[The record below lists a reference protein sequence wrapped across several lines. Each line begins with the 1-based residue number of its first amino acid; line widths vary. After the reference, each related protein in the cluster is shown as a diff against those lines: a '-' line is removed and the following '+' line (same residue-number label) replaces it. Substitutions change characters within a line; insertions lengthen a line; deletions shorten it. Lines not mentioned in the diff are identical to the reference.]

1 MIEAF
6 KEEIYKTL
14 KPKYES
20 ILKDNFNTFFISL
33 SGDIKMLDNI
43 HNKDFIVKNL
53 NRAIKTTK
61 TRWVNK
67 LLKNNNSTL
76 SKEIEFSEYQ
86 YKMVLDKTLP
96 LRKYKSYFGVKNS
109 ELYKAKLIEK
119 IMDWKRDDNSLLTEF
134 MYLSDLSKVSIRT
147 AFKNDILIIYSR
159 YDKEIEIINNNV
171 TKVPSILG
179 DIPIDTTGRV
189 DLLTKDQKITLDK
202 SNDFSP
208 NSTID
213 RFIMIGQEEQNELL
227 IQLEQSTYLQIK
239 SGGNPLLVNDLLT
252 QIAFIKA
259 VKYLNRID
267 VKIIRYYYT
276 HFHKMVLGEPIIKS
290 IHLILKDIGLTDG
303 KKNYEA
309 VEDSIAKLGSIKLSY
324 NIEGTSV
331 NGVFLE
337 SKIYTLNGTKIAEV
351 YLGNILKEL
360 IIKKSTLEYDESVFN
375 SLSDDSQQLAIWLQ
389 KRRYRAEIN
398 KKSFNEDIYLNEF
411 STAIYWNTKNHY
423 RQRDRI
429 KASLEELKNNKII
442 IKDFTYYNKMFQFNV
457 EYRALSSKEKAKL
470 EVDQDRNYELNPLNN
485 QLI

>member
-1 MIEAF
+1 MVQAF
-6 KEEIYKTL
+6 KNEIYKTL
-14 KPKYES
+14 KPKYEKL
-20 ILKDNFNTFFISL
+20 LKENFEPFFISL
-33 SGDIKMLDNI
+33 SGDIKRLDNI
-43 HNKDFIVKNL
+43 YNKELIVKNL
-53 NRAIKTTK
+53 SRSIKTTK
-61 TRWVNK
+61 TRWLNK
-67 LLKNNNSTL
+67 ILNDNNSTI
-76 SKEIEFSEYQ
+76 SKDIKFSEYQ
-86 YKMVLDKTLP
+86 YKKVLSKELS
-96 LRKYKSYFGVKNS
+96 LEQFKIYFGVSDSKT
-109 ELYKAKLIEK
+109 YKTQLLEK
-119 IMDWKRDDNSLLTEF
+119 VLLWKTDNNTLLTDF
-134 MYLSDLSKVSIRT
+134 MYLSDLSKSSIKT
-147 AFKNDILIIYSR
+147 GFKNDILILYSR
-159 YDKEIEIINNNV
+159 YDKEIEEINNNV
-171 TKVPSILG
+171 TRVPSILG

-189 DLLTKDQKITLDK
+189 DLLTVDQKKKLDK
-202 SNDFSP
+202 YADLNE

-227 IQLEQSTYLQIK
+227 IQLEKSTYLQIK

-259 VKYLNRID
+259 VKYLNRLD

-290 IHLILKDIGLTDG
+290 INLIVKDIGLTDG
-303 KKNYEA
+303 IKNYEA

-337 SKIYTLNGTKIAEV
+337 SKIYTLNGAKIAEV

-398 KKSFNEDIYLNEF
+398 KQSFSEDIYLNEF

-429 KASLEELKNNKII
+429 KASLEELKKNEII
-442 IKDFTYYNKMFQFNV
+442 IKDFTYYSKMFQFNV
-457 EYRALSSKEKAKL
+457 EYIELSIKEKAKL
-470 EVDQDRNYELNPLNN
+470 ELDQDRNY
-485 QLI
+485 IS

>member
-1 MIEAF
+1 MIKSF
-6 KEEIYKTL
+6 KNEVYKVL
-14 KPKYES
+14 KPKYDKL
-20 ILKDNFNTFFISL
+20 LKENFDIFFISL
-33 SGDIKMLDNI
+33 GGDIKRLDNI
-43 HNKDFIVKNL
+43 YNKDLIVKNL
-53 NRAIKTTK
+53 SRAIKTTK

-67 LLKNNNSTL
+67 VLNDEKSSLYE
-76 SKEIEFSEYQ
+76 EIKLSEYQ
-86 YKMVLDKTLP
+86 YKKVLSKELKVA
-96 LRKYKSYFGVKNS
+96 KYKSYFGTENS
-109 ELYKAKLIEK
+109 ELYKIQLLDK
-119 IMDWKRDDNSLLTEF
+119 IAFWKKDNNTLLTEF
-134 MYLSDLSKVSIRT
+134 MYLSDLNKSSIKT
-147 AFKNDILIIYSR
+147 AFKNDVLILYSR
-159 YDKEIEIINNNV
+159 YDKEIDDNNNNV

-189 DLLTKDQKITLDK
+189 DLLTDDQKITLDG
-202 SNDFSP
+202 SFDFSE

-213 RFIMIGQEEQNELL
+213 RFIMIGKEEQNELL

-290 IHLILKDIGLTDG
+290 INLIVKDIGLTDG
-303 KKNYEA
+303 IKNYEA

-324 NIEGTSV
+324 HIEGTSV

-337 SKIYTLNGTKIAEV
+337 SKIYTLNGAKIAEV

-375 SLSDDSQQLAIWLQ
+375 SLSDDAQQLAIWLQ

-429 KASLEELKNNKII
+429 KASLEELKDNKII
-442 IKDFTYYNKMFQFNV
+442 IKEFIYYSKMFQFNV
-457 EYRALSSKEKAKL
+457 EYIALSSKEKAKL
-470 EVDQDRNYELNPLNN
+470 ETDQDRNY
-485 QLI
+485 IS

>member
-1 MIEAF
+1 MVQAF
-6 KEEIYKTL
+6 KNEIYKTL
-14 KPKYES
+14 KPKYEKL
-20 ILKDNFNTFFISL
+20 LKENFEPFFISL
-33 SGDIKMLDNI
+33 SGDIKRLDNI
-43 HNKDFIVKNL
+43 YNKELIVKNL
-53 NRAIKTTK
+53 ARSIKTTK
-61 TRWVNK
+61 TRWLNK
-67 LLKNNNSTL
+67 VLNDNNSAISRDLKFSEHQYKKVL
-76 SKEIEFSEYQ
+76 SKELS
-86 YKMVLDKTLP
+86 LDQFKI
-96 LRKYKSYFGVKNS
+96 YFGVSDSN
-109 ELYKAKLIEK
+109 LYKAQLMEK
-119 IMDWKRDDNSLLTEF
+119 VLFWKNDSNTLLTEF
-134 MYLSDLSKVSIRT
+134 MYLSDLSKSSIKT
-147 AFKNDILIIYSR
+147 GFKNDILILYSR
-159 YDKEIEIINNNV
+159 YDKEIEEINNNV
-171 TKVPSILG
+171 TRVPSILG

-189 DLLTKDQKITLDK
+189 DLLTADQKKKLDK
-202 SNDFSP
+202 YTDLNE

-227 IQLEQSTYLQIK
+227 IQLEKSTYLQIK

-259 VKYLNRID
+259 VKYLNRLD

-290 IHLILKDIGLTDG
+290 INLIVKDIGLTDG
-303 KKNYEA
+303 IKNYEA

-337 SKIYTLNGTKIAEV
+337 SKIYTLNGAKIAEV

-398 KKSFNEDIYLNEF
+398 KQSFSEDIYLNEF

-429 KASLEELKNNKII
+429 KASLEELKKNEII
-442 IKDFTYYNKMFQFNV
+442 IKDFTYYSKMFQFNV
-457 EYRALSSKEKAKL
+457 EYIELSSKEKAKL
-470 EVDQDRNYELNPLNN
+470 ELDQDRNY
-485 QLI
+485 IS

>member
-1 MIEAF
+1 MVQAF
-6 KEEIYKTL
+6 KNEIYKTL
-14 KPKYES
+14 KPKYEKL
-20 ILKDNFNTFFISL
+20 LKENFEPFFISL
-33 SGDIKMLDNI
+33 SGDIKRLDNI
-43 HNKDFIVKNL
+43 YNKELIVKNL
-53 NRAIKTTK
+53 SRSIKTTK
-61 TRWVNK
+61 TRWLNK
-67 LLKNNNSTL
+67 VLNDKNSAISKDLK
-76 SKEIEFSEYQ
+76 FSEYQ
-86 YKMVLDKTLP
+86 YQKVLSKELS
-96 LRKYKSYFGVKNS
+96 LEQYKIYFGVSDSN
-109 ELYKAKLIEK
+109 LYKAQIMEK
-119 IMDWKRDDNSLLTEF
+119 VLFWKNDSNTLLTEF
-134 MYLSDLSKVSIRT
+134 MYLSDLSKNSIKT
-147 AFKNDILIIYSR
+147 GFKNDILILYSR
-159 YDKEIEIINNNV
+159 YEKEIDDITNNV
-171 TKVPSILG
+171 TRVPSILG

-189 DLLTKDQKITLDK
+189 DLLTADQKKKLEI
-202 SNDFSP
+202 SSDFNE

-227 IQLEQSTYLQIK
+227 IQLEKSTYLQIK
-239 SGGNPLLVNDLLT
+239 SGANPLLVNDLLT

-259 VKYLNRID
+259 VKYLNRLD

-290 IHLILKDIGLTDG
+290 INLIVKDIGLTDG
-303 KKNYEA
+303 IKNYEA

-337 SKIYTLNGTKIAEV
+337 SKIYTLNGAKIAEV

-398 KKSFNEDIYLNEF
+398 KQSFSEDIYLNEF

-429 KASLEELKNNKII
+429 KASLEELKKNEII
-442 IKDFTYYNKMFQFNV
+442 IKDFTYYSKMFQFNV
-457 EYRALSSKEKAKL
+457 EYIELSSKEKARL
-470 EVDQDRNYELNPLNN
+470 ELDQDRNY
-485 QLI
+485 IS

>member
-1 MIEAF
+1 MSTVF
-6 KEEIYKTL
+6 KDEIYKIL
-14 KPKYES
+14 EPKYNAIFKE
-20 ILKDNFNTFFISL
+20 KFDKYFVSL
-33 SGDIKMLDNI
+33 AGDIKNLDNI
-43 HNKDFIVKNL
+43 YNKEFIVKNL
-53 NRAIKTTK
+53 ARAIKTTK
-61 TRWVNK
+61 TRWANK
-67 LLKNNNSTL
+67 VLNNKNSVL
-76 SKEIEFSEYQ
+76 YKEIKFLEYQ
-86 YKMVLDKTLP
+86 YEKVLSKTLSLDKF
-96 LRKYKSYFGVKNS
+96 KSYFSADNSEIYKEQILSKIEDWKNDTDTLLTDFLFLSELSKNS
-109 ELYKAKLIEK
+109 IK
-119 IMDWKRDDNSLLTEF
+119 
-134 MYLSDLSKVSIRT
+134 T
-147 AFKNDILIIYSR
+147 AFKNDILILYSR
-159 YDKEIEIINNNV
+159 YDKEIDDYNNNV
-171 TKVPSILG
+171 TRVPSILG

-189 DLLTKDQKITLDK
+189 DLLTNDQKNILDG
-202 SNDFSP
+202 SHDLSE

-290 IHLILKDIGLTDG
+290 INLIVKDIGLTDG
-303 KKNYEA
+303 AKNYEA

-337 SKIYTLNGTKIAEV
+337 SKIYTLNGSKIAEV

-398 KKSFNEDIYLNEF
+398 KHGLNEDIYLNEF
-411 STAIYWNTKNHY
+411 ATAIYWNTKNHY

-429 KASLEELKNNKII
+429 KAALEELKNNGII
-442 IKDFTYYNKMFQFNV
+442 IKDFMYISKIFQFNI
-457 EYRALSSKEKAKL
+457 EYIELSSKEKAKL
-470 EVDQDRNYELNPLNN
+470 EEDQDRNYNAIEN
-485 QLI
+485 

>member
-1 MIEAF
+1 MIQAF
-6 KEEIYKTL
+6 KDEIDRILKT
-14 KPKYES
+14 KYENL
-20 ILKDNFNTFFISL
+20 LKENFEPFFISL
-33 SGDIKMLDNI
+33 AGDIISLDNI
-43 HNKDFIVKNL
+43 HNKDLIVKNL
-53 NRAIKTTK
+53 ARAVKTTK
-61 TRWVNK
+61 ARWANK
-67 LLKNNNSTL
+67 ILNDEKSTL
-76 SKEIEFSEYQ
+76 YKEIKFSEYQ
-86 YKMVLDKTLP
+86 YKKVLSKELEIE
-96 LRKYKSYFGVKNS
+96 KYEIYFGTDNNK
-109 ELYKAKLIEK
+109 LYKTQLLEK
-119 IMDWKRDDNSLLTEF
+119 IVFWKKDNDTLLTEF
-134 MYLSDLSKVSIRT
+134 MYLSDLSRNSIKT
-147 AFKNDILIIYSR
+147 AFKNDILIMYSR
-159 YDKEIEIINNNV
+159 YDKEIEDNNNNV
-171 TKVPSILG
+171 TRVPSILG

-189 DLLTKDQKITLDK
+189 DFLTDDQKIILDESKTL
-202 SNDFSP
+202 SE

-227 IQLEQSTYLQIK
+227 IQLEKSTYLQIK
-239 SGGNPLLVNDLLT
+239 SGGNPMLVNDLLT
-252 QIAFIKA
+252 QIAFIRA

-290 IHLILKDIGLTDG
+290 INLIVNDIGLTDG
-303 KKNYEA
+303 IKNYEA

-337 SKIYTLNGTKIAEV
+337 SKIYTLNGAKIAEV

-398 KKSFNEDIYLNEF
+398 KQSFNEEIYLKEF

-429 KASLEELKNNKII
+429 KASLEELKNNEII
-442 IKDFTYYNKMFQFNV
+442 IKDFNYYSKMFQFNI
-457 EYRALSSKEKAKL
+457 EYIELSSKEKAKL
-470 EVDQDRNYELNPLNN
+470 ETDQDRNY
-485 QLI
+485 IS

>member
-1 MIEAF
+1 MIQVF
-6 KEEIYKTL
+6 KNEIYKTL
-14 KPKYES
+14 KPKYEKL
-20 ILKDNFNTFFISL
+20 LKENFDTFFISL
-33 SGDIKMLDNI
+33 AGDIKRLDNI
-43 HNKDFIVKNL
+43 YNKELIVKNL
-53 NRAIKTTK
+53 SRAIKTAK
-61 TRWVNK
+61 TRWLNK
-67 LLKNNNSTL
+67 VLNDKNSIL
-76 SKEIEFSEYQ
+76 SKEIKFSEYQ
-86 YKMVLDKTLP
+86 YKKVLSKGLS
-96 LRKYKSYFGVKNS
+96 LEQYKSYFGVENS
-109 ELYKAKLIEK
+109 NLYKTQLLEK
-119 IMDWKRDDNSLLTEF
+119 IVFWRKDTDTLLTDF
-134 MYLSDLSKVSIRT
+134 TYLSDLSKSSIKT

-159 YDKEIEIINNNV
+159 YDKEIDDNNNNV
-171 TKVPSILG
+171 TRVPSILG

-189 DLLTKDQKITLDK
+189 DLLTKEQKMTLDT
-202 SNDFSP
+202 SADFSK

-290 IHLILKDIGLTDG
+290 INLIVKEIGLTDG
-303 KKNYEA
+303 IKNYEA

-337 SKIYTLNGTKIAEV
+337 SKIYTLNGAKIAEV

-375 SLSDDSQQLAIWLQ
+375 SLSDDAQQLAIWLQ

-429 KASLEELKNNKII
+429 KASLEELKNNEII
-442 IKDFTYYNKMFQFNV
+442 IKEFTYYSKMFQFNV
-457 EYRALSSKEKAKL
+457 EYIALSSKEKARL
-470 EVDQDRNYELNPLNN
+470 ESDQDRNY
-485 QLI
+485 IS